1 MFLVS
6 FFFFFREKITEIIK
20 LLIYEIFL
28 ENFLYE
34 NFFLMIF
41 YIFYENSIKF
51 FLNSLLTIILKR
63 TIIFIYYYQFFL
75 DHIDSYRFS
84 KLKYSL

>member
-6 FFFFFREKITEIIK
+6 FFFFREKITEIIK

-34 NFFLMIF
+34 KKNFDDFL
-41 YIFYENSIKF
+41 Y
-51 FLNSLLTIILKR
+51 
-63 TIIFIYYYQFFL
+63 
-75 DHIDSYRFS
+75 FS
-84 KLKYSL
+84 

>member
-6 FFFFFREKITEIIK
+6 FFFFREKITEIIK

-34 NFFLMIF
+34 KKNLMTF
-41 YIFYENSIKF
+41 YIFHENSIKF
-51 FLNSLLTIILKR
+51 FKIV
-63 TIIFIYYYQFFL
+63 Y
-75 DHIDSYRFS
+75 
-84 KLKYSL
+84 